1 MNNKKKLI
9 SSGLLL
15 LIGIIFGAVLVS
27 GFNLV
32 RVGNAQ
38 IGSEV
43 PLVKGDFDA
52 KKYNEPFIAV
62 SKAITPTV
70 VSIVV
75 TSSGKETDDN
85 TDNENPFKDFPF
97 FNPSPKNQAPQQG
110 SGSGVIISKDG
121 YILTNNHVVENSKI
135 INVTLHDKRKFNA
148 ELIGTDPLTDLAVIK
163 IDASNLIPAFLGSS
177 DNLEV
182 GQWVLAIGNPLGLT
196 STVTT
201 GIISALGRGGLQLI
215 RDSYGIE
222 DFIQTDAAINPGNSG
237 GALVDL
243 NGAVIGINSA
253 IASRTGFYS
262 GYGFAIPINIAKTV
276 SKDLIEFGRVK
287 RGYIGVQIRA
297 VSDAVAKSMELDK
310 TTGVIVESLVEDGA
324 AKDAGIEIG
333 DVILSID
340 GKEVTEPNDLQG
352 YVASKHQGDKVKL
365 QIFRDGKKFEKQV
378 TLKPRKEDEELI
390 TKSEKKSDKKIEP
403 TTSTK
408 NFKDLGLTLKNMSNS
423 ELKSFKVEN
432 GILITDVEKYGVAFD
447 AGLDKGLVITE
458 VYKKKIETVSEFET
472 LINDKKGSAILLRV
486 KDAQGNSRFIGLDI
500 PK

>member
-1 MNNKKKLI
+1 MINKNRLVPSFMLI
-9 SSGLLL
+9 

-32 RVGNAQ
+32 RIGNAQ
-38 IGSEV
+38 VGAEA

-52 KKYNEPFIAV
+52 KKFSEPFIAV
-62 SKAITPTV
+62 SKATTPTV
-70 VSIVV
+70 VAITV
-75 TSSGKETDDN
+75 TTGGSTSEDDEE
-85 TDNENPFKDFPF
+85 DNPFKNFPF
-97 FNPSPKNQAPQQG
+97 FNPMPRNQIPSQG

-121 YILTNNHVVENSKI
+121 YILTNNHVVENAKNIS
-135 INVTLHDKRKFNA
+135 VTLFDRRKFNA

-163 IDASNLIPAFLGSS
+163 IDATNLTPAYLGNS

-253 IASRTGFYS
+253 IASRTGYYS

-276 SKDLIEFGRVK
+276 AKDLIEFGKVR

-297 VSDAVAKSMELDK
+297 VTDAIAKSMKLDK
-310 TTGVIVESLVEDGA
+310 TTGVIVEGLVEDGA
-324 AKDAGIEIG
+324 AKEAGIEVG
-333 DVILSID
+333 DIILSID
-340 GKEVTEPNDLQG
+340 GKEVAQPNDLQG

-365 QIFRDGKKFEKQV
+365 LIFRDGKKFEKTI
-378 TLKPRKEDEELI
+378 TLKPRKEDQNVAD
-390 TKSEKKSDKKIEP
+390 KSESKKERKVE
-403 TTSTK
+403 STK
-408 NFKDLGLTLKNMSNS
+408 ETKEFKDLGITLKNMSNS
-423 ELKSFKVEN
+423 ELKNYKVEN
-432 GILITDVEKYGVAFD
+432 GILITRVEMYSIAYD
-447 AGLDKGLVITE
+447 AGLDRGLVITSAN
-458 VYKKKIETVSEFET
+458 KKKIDSISEFEDI
-472 LINDKKGSAILLRV
+472 INSNKGSAVLLRV
-486 KDAQGNSRFIGLDI
+486 TDLQGNSRFVGLDI